1 MTAPLLSLPILTT
14 SLPSLGVSLVADA
27 ISRKWSLTR
36 EGFDQ
41 FLACLDPDREKAGR
55 RYELIRSKLINYF
68 DWRDCPYP
76 EDHADEALNR
86 TIRKIEEGDEIRDPS
101 TYVFGIAR
109 MLLLEIGRAKEKE
122 RSVLNLLPTAQ
133 AVDEES
139 DEAQMRVD
147 CLRLCLERLS
157 EENRQLIFGYYEGD
171 GGEKIVNRKELAD
184 RLGLPPTA
192 LRVRACRLREK
203 LQACMRERL
212 IKQSEGN
219 EGV

>member
-1 MTAPLLSLPILTT
+1 M
-14 SLPSLGVSLVADA
+14 ADS
-27 ISRKWSLTR
+27 IPGKWSLTQ

-101 TYVFGIAR
+101 TYVFGVAR

-122 RSVLNLLPTAQ
+122 RSALNLLPATQ
-133 AVDEES
+133 AHEEES
-139 DEAQMRVD
+139 DEAEMRVD
-147 CLRLCLERLS
+147 CLRRCLERLS
-157 EENRQLIFGYYEGD
+157 QENRELIFRYYEGD
-171 GGEKIVNRKELAD
+171 GGTKIVNRKEMAG

-203 LQACMRERL
+203 LQACMGECL
-212 IKQSEGN
+212 IKESAGKIR
-219 EGV
+219 